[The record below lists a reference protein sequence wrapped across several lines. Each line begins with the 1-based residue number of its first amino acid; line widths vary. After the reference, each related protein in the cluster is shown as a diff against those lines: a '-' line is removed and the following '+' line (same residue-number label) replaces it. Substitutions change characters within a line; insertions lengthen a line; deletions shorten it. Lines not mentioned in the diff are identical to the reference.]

1 MGNISDFFFFYL
13 VQELS
18 GVDSKLTRVEMRVC
32 PAETFETAKGRLT
45 TEPGKCQ
52 GKKVSSKFMAL
63 QHLMAVI
70 GA

>member
-1 MGNISDFFFFYL
+1 MGNIGDFFFFYL
-13 VQELS
+13 VQS
-18 GVDSKLTRVEMRVC
+18 GVDSKLTRVETRVC
-32 PAETFETAKGRLT
+32 PAEVFETAKGRLT